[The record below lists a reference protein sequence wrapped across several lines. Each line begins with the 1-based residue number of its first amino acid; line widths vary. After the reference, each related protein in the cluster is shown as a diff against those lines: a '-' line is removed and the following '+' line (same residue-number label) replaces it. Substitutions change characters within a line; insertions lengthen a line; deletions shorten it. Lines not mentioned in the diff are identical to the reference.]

1 MSKKNI
7 IIKSFQIEKDSQ
19 LSIIDSEKNI
29 YDLICKEGNVITEI
43 VTCENVKVGINYL
56 EVGDK
61 IKIKFETLN
70 SNKFIIKKIYI
81 KTKYNFNSESSDEIE
96 F

>member
-7 IIKSFQIEKDSQ
+7 IIKSFQIEKDNN
-19 LSIIDSEKNI
+19 LSIVDSEKNI
-29 YDLICKEGNVITEI
+29 YNLICKEGNVSTEI
-43 VTCENVKVGINYL
+43 VTCENINVGINYL

-61 IKIKFETLN
+61 VKIKFETSN

-81 KTKYNFNSESSDEIE
+81 NKKYNFNSESSDEIE

>member
-7 IIKSFQIEKDSQ
+7 IIKSFQIEKDNN
-19 LSIIDSEKNI
+19 LSIVDSEKNI
-29 YDLICKEGNVITEI
+29 YNLICKEGNVSTEI
-43 VTCENVKVGINYL
+43 VTCENVNVGINYL

-61 IKIKFETLN
+61 VKIKFETSN